1 MNSLGG
7 AAADAIVV
15 LGAEDKEEPVEE
27 TQVRK
32 ISSIAKTVEELH
44 LHELAFAEA
53 KKRVVTEFTDAY
65 VQALLKATNNNVS
78 EAARRSGLDRSNFRR
93 LYRK

>member
-7 AAADAIVV
+7 AVDGVVV
-15 LGAEDKEEPVEE
+15 LTADDKEEPVEE
-27 TQVRK
+27 TQVRR
-32 ISSIAKTVEELH
+32 IHSIADTVERLH

>member
-1 MNSLGG
+1 MGG
-7 AAADAIVV
+7 AVADALVV
-15 LGAEDKEEPVEE
+15 LDTRDNEDGEPVEE

-32 ISSIAKTVEELH
+32 LGSIARTVEELH

-65 VQALLKATNNNVS
+65 VHALLKATNNNVS